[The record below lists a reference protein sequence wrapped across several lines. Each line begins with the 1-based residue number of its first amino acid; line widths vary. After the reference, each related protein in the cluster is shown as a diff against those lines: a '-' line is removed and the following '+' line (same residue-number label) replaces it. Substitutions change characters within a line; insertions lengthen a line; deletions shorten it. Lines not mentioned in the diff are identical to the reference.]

1 MCDKMKRIN
10 VSGAFFLI
18 YGGDLWP
25 GGGVLGR
32 RSNGIFVVLFFF
44 VVFDTP
50 YEVKKMLKYCDSSK
64 HNFISLLSLFL
75 SLLPSR
81 TLNERRTWVVTR

>member
-1 MCDKMKRIN
+1 MC
-10 VSGAFFLI
+10 
-18 YGGDLWP
+18 P
-25 GGGVLGR
+25 GR
-32 RSNGIFVVLFFF
+32 FSSFTAGIFGRVVVSWAAGATASSLYYFF

-81 TLNERRTWVVTR
+81 TLNERRT